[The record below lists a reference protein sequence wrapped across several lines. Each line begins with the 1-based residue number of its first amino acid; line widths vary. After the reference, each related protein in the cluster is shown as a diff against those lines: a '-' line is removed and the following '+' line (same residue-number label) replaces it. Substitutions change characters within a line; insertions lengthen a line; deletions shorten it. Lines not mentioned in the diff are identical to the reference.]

1 MLHPELARLPVP
13 QPQGHYRP
21 VRCCAG
27 IVVTAGMTPRL
38 RGEMQYPGRVGAEV
52 TVEEAREAA
61 RISVRNALMALTLED
76 QTLQR
81 VRMLRMTT
89 YVAAVDGF
97 RDHSVVADAA
107 SDVLIQVLGDRG
119 ACARSAIGVASLPG
133 QACVEIELTASL
145 DPS

>member
-1 MLHPELARLPVP
+1 M
-13 QPQGHYRP
+13 
-21 VRCCAG
+21 
-27 IVVTAGMTPRL
+27 
-38 RGEMQYPGRVGAEV
+38 
-52 TVEEAREAA
+52 EEAREAA